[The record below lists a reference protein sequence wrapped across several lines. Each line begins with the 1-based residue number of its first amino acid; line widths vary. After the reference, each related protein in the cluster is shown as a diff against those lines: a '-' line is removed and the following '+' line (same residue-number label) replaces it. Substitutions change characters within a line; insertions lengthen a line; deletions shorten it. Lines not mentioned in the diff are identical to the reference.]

1 MSTTIHDAFAE
12 ASSPWPEPMPEAASD
27 TEEPITLALS
37 LLHDIAESPFVSGRH
52 RVRARSYF
60 RKLKRAAAAPAV
72 DELIGQ

>member
-1 MSTTIHDAFAE
+1 MSATVHDAFDDAQ
-12 ASSPWPEPMPEAASD
+12 SWRPEPMPEPASD

-37 LLHDIAESPFVSGRH
+37 LLRDIAESPFVSGRH
-52 RVRARSYF
+52 RVRARTYF